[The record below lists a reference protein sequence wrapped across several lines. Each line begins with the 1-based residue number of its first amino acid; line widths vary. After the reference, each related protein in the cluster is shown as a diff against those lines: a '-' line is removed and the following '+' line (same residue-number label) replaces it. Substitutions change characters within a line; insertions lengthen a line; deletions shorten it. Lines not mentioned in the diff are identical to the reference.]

1 MKKVLFKLL
10 VKLNNRLLPKYAGKD
25 PATLTK
31 GQRAILGFRY
41 WALIHSL

>member
-10 VKLNNRLLPKYAGKD
+10 VKLNNRLLPKYSGKD

-31 GQRAILGFRY
+31 SQQAILGFRY